1 MAVNRGNMSDW
12 LTGADPASTP
22 ARSTAT
28 ESVRAPVAAER
39 PRDGLVW
46 SVVVLEGLLLLL
58 GVWTLGA
65 AVRWR
70 FVGYL
75 ACGIALPLVWAL
87 LYVNLKRR
95 DLVDDARTI
104 WLERINRWLL
114 VGGLVVGIWCAVL
127 VALEWAK

>member
-1 MAVNRGNMSDW
+1 MWAV
-12 LTGADPASTP
+12 
-22 ARSTAT
+22 
-28 ESVRAPVAAER
+28 V
-39 PRDGLVW
+39 GLEV
-46 SVVVLEGLLLLL
+46 LLLIVGLWAL
-58 GVWTLGA
+58 VGVPGM
-65 AVRWR
+65 R

-95 DLVDDARTI
+95 DLVDDAGTV

-114 VGGLVVGIWCAVL
+114 VAGLAVGIWCAIL